1 MAEKRKYK
9 KDMKGSKLVD
19 GKGVAGR
26 GRLTDRVINRIQNY
40 CGNAIRENCGN
51 LQGIK
56 DRIKAI

>member
-1 MAEKRKYK
+1 
-9 KDMKGSKLVD
+9 MKGSKLVD

-26 GRLTDRVINRIQNY
+26 GRLNDRVINRIQNY
-40 CGNAIRENCGN
+40 YGNAIRENCGN